1 MTTRTRRG
9 ILSLVTAF
17 FALAALPVPAAHA
30 IQGIGM
36 SPTSQDLE
44 LTPGVAKTGSFTV
57 VNDGTTDITYK
68 LYATDYQV
76 KDEGYVG
83 DFDVTGAPANVSA
96 VSWVKLPAGKFVVKS
111 NDQTVVNYTITP
123 PKTATVGGHY
133 LTIFAE
139 TVPPASPGGT
149 RIARIDR
156 IGMLMYLAVGGNLQ
170 KAGELK
176 PLDAPWLQSVAPIR
190 AAVRVVN
197 TGNTHFPVEG
207 TAQLKNIFGGSVGKP
222 VPLKG
227 TVLPQTTRKFSLQL
241 SSPKPIGLYRV
252 VAKVTYLDQTK
263 EAAGW
268 VLLVPKLTFLIVS
281 GSLLL
286 LLVGGFIWLV
296 RRRRA

>member
-1 MTTRTRRG
+1 MTTYTRRG
-9 ILSLVTAF
+9 ILSLAAAF
-17 FALAALPVPAAHA
+17 FVLAALPTPAHA

-44 LTPGVAKTGSFTV
+44 LTPGTAKTGTFTV
-57 VNDGTTDITYK
+57 INDGTTDVTYK
-68 LYATDYQV
+68 LYATDYHV
-76 KDEGYVG
+76 NDEGYVG

-123 PKTATVGGHY
+123 PKTAAVGGHY

-156 IGMLMYLAVGGNLQ
+156 IGMLMYLAVGGDLKRQ
-170 KAGELK
+170 GELR
-176 PLDAPWLQSVAPIR
+176 PLDVPWLQSVAPVR
-190 AAVRVVN
+190 AAVRVIN

-207 TAQLKNIFGGSVGKP
+207 TAQLKNIFGGNVGKAA
-222 VPLKG
+222 PLKG
-227 TVLPQTTRKFSLQL
+227 AVLPQTTRKFSLQL

-263 EAAGW
+263 EVAAW

-281 GSLLL
+281 GSLMLL
-286 LLVGGFIWLV
+286 LIGGFVWLV
-296 RRRRA
+296 RRRRR